1 MSRKT
6 PLLSPRI
13 AASTRAVES
22 GSVSVNSPEDC
33 MSVEPVRFHD
43 IVRTDERTTPCKSS
57 WLFRASCEAGRRCPR
72 AFASAAASGA
82 PPALLHCRPQYLTL
96 MVGYLPPQRV
106 PRRVVSRDANMS
118 ELSTY
123 ELQRQRNIEANNVVL
138 QGLGLLDSIVPRPS
152 KQPVAARI
160 TKRRLDLDRPKRE
173 QPKRDARP
181 QYTLAEA
188 QAALAGAER
197 EERGAKKRRKK
208 WRQEAGGDE
217 QHSGGSRGGYLHT
230 QVVEAEAKWSLPPL
244 PGGGEHRK
252 SCHICTQ
259 GVASWRGDFSR
270 PLGCST
276 CPLIWCSRCLTN
288 IYSEFQEEGGGMAVH
303 AFIAQAN
310 LLLLTTHHLP
320 LTTYYSRITNHCL
333 LLTTYR
339 FFCAGQR
346 RRSLHLSH
354 VPGGVR
360 VPAPQGG

>member
-1 MSRKT
+1 
-6 PLLSPRI
+6 
-13 AASTRAVES
+13 
-22 GSVSVNSPEDC
+22 
-33 MSVEPVRFHD
+33 
-43 IVRTDERTTPCKSS
+43 
-57 WLFRASCEAGRRCPR
+57 
-72 AFASAAASGA
+72 
-82 PPALLHCRPQYLTL
+82 
-96 MVGYLPPQRV
+96 MVGYLPPQRGA
-106 PRRVVSRDANMS
+106 PSRRVSRRDNMS

-360 VPAPQGG
+360 VPAPQRG

>member
-1 MSRKT
+1 MARAIVGQYAGEVSSSR
-6 PLLSPRI
+6 LGG
-13 AASTRAVES
+13 
-22 GSVSVNSPEDC
+22 GS
-33 MSVEPVRFHD
+33 
-43 IVRTDERTTPCKSS
+43 
-57 WLFRASCEAGRRCPR
+57 
-72 AFASAAASGA
+72 
-82 PPALLHCRPQYLTL
+82 
-96 MVGYLPPQRV
+96 LPP
-106 PRRVVSRDANMS
+106 PRHIGSSERMS
-118 ELSTY
+118 GLSAY

-152 KQPVAARI
+152 KPPVASRS
-160 TKRRLDLDRPKRE
+160 TKRRLDLDRGPIRA

-208 WRQEAGGDE
+208 WRQEAGGGEASGDE
-217 QHSGGSRGGYLHT
+217 QRSGGKALYLHT

-244 PGGGEHRK
+244 AGGGEHRK

-259 GVASWRGDFSR
+259 CVASWRGDFSR

-288 IYSEFQEEGGGMAVH
+288 IYSEFQEEGDGMAVH

-310 LLLLTTHHLP
+310 LLLLLTTHFSP
-320 LTTYYSRITNHCL
+320 LTTYCL
-333 LLTTYR
+333 LLTAYHLLLTAY
-339 FFCAGQR
+339 CLLLTAYCSLLTAHCLLGAGQR
-346 RRSLHLSH
+346 RRRLHLSH

-360 VPAPQGG
+360 VPAPQGGQGHGASQEGGVGGGHWQR

>member
-1 MSRKT
+1 
-6 PLLSPRI
+6 
-13 AASTRAVES
+13 
-22 GSVSVNSPEDC
+22 
-33 MSVEPVRFHD
+33 
-43 IVRTDERTTPCKSS
+43 
-57 WLFRASCEAGRRCPR
+57 
-72 AFASAAASGA
+72 
-82 PPALLHCRPQYLTL
+82 
-96 MVGYLPPQRV
+96 MVGYLHPERGAPS
-106 PRRVVSRDANMS
+106 RRVSRRDNMS

-160 TKRRLDLDRPKRE
+160 TKRRLDLDHPKRE

-197 EERGAKKRRKK
+197 EEHGAKKRRKK
-208 WRQEAGGDE
+208 WRQEAGGGEAGGDE

-310 LLLLTTHHLP
+310 FLLLTTHHLP
-320 LTTYYSRITNHCL
+320 LTTYYSLLTNHCL